1 MIRPIAT
8 FYRTYHRFFQP
19 IRRSE
24 KPDRY
29 SPKQQKCTKG
39 HEKKG
44 YVRSTEIRQTS
55 VRTTKINNKKK
66 QKKTIITMK
75 PHREENDELW
85 VREKFVTLHEAFEDI
100 VLWEV

>member
-66 QKKTIITMK
+66 QKKNHHHDETTPGRKRRAVSAGITLQK
-75 PHREENDELW
+75 AL
-85 VREKFVTLHEAFEDI
+85 EDI
-100 VLWEV
+100 VPRVV